1 MGKCTHHWVDI
12 CGMSTER
19 KQPSVPSVTRLDDRK
34 HMQNVNA
41 TGSFEHWKLSRL
53 KGSKR
58 AGERNLPELLKRLHT
73 EPHVSCVTGRQGCFL
88 WENRETSGCILKAA
102 KTECDTWRHK
112 RSGEWESHNKCEWQD
127 GGAFVLRCFG
137 PEDKPLIAGE
147 RKWPENWP
155 WAERTNRRTNKKPCV
170 CGLQT
175 VYWKNQ

>member
-19 KQPSVPSVTRLDDRK
+19 KQPSVPSVTWLDDRK

-41 TGSFEHWKLSRL
+41 TGSFEHWKMTRL

-88 WENRETSGCILKAA
+88 WENWENSGCRLKAV

-112 RSGEWESHNKCEWQD
+112 RSREWESHNKCEWQD
-127 GGAFVLRCFG
+127 SGAFFLRCFG

-147 RKWPENWP
+147 RKWPES
-155 WAERTNRRTNKKPCV
+155 
-170 CGLQT
+170 
-175 VYWKNQ
+175 